1 MKILKDG
8 TKQMELTCG
17 KCNSKLEYEQEDI
30 TYEKKEDWSTGIPKS
45 RWVGLFKREYYG
57 KLYERTDG
65 YVTCP
70 ICGNKTRVKSDFKE
84 IGEKIFSKNE
94 LEWW

>member
-1 MKILKDG
+1 MKVLKDG
-8 TKQMELTCG
+8 TKQMQVTCG
-17 KCNSKLEYEQEDI
+17 KCNSVLEYEQEDI
-30 TYEKKEDWSTGIPKS
+30 AYEKKEDWGVAVNS
-45 RWVGLFKREYYG
+45 RLVGLFKKQYYG

-65 YVTCP
+65 YVICP
-70 ICGNKTRVKSDFKE
+70 ICGNKIRVKSDFKE

>member
-1 MKILKDG
+1 MKVLKDG
-8 TKQMELTCG
+8 TKQIELTCG

-30 TYEKKEDWSTGIPKS
+30 YYEKKEYWSTSIPKS
-45 RWVGLFKREYYG
+45 RRIGLFKKEYYD

-70 ICGNKTRVKSDFKE
+70 ICRNKILVKSELKE